1 MRDFGTFAC
10 LFLVLWIGVHAVREP
25 TIRGKRNL
33 KVLTSDG
40 SEKLNLH
47 ATTRTRF
54 LGPQSFSV
62 STLDNS
68 YSVVFITEAL
78 SKKAYSTC
86 DIGSADLTGK
96 VVIVIDEN
104 FECLSLDRVYD
115 AFTSRGAAG
124 LITVTA
130 LRIPGQEYYRH
141 DFGPGKMV
149 SRLGGEGAMPFLSV
163 SKYDEKWMTFVG
175 DSLDGSDCPEA
186 GTSSILRQCSDDIQL
201 LLAPG
206 ENPWRAMY
214 ESWEFILLKRGV
226 IPLLYFMLGCTH
238 LVFNYAARKRQE
250 AASVKG
256 VSVEVGNW
264 LIQGFSL
271 ILLSVTMAAGCAGM
285 DEFFRWRHSEV
296 YNESLKG
303 AFSFMVY
310 AHFTSSRRKRKGTQI
325 FPVEF
330 DPRSARTSNTFYR
343 GVVLIFM
350 IDIQA
355 FATKYV
361 LRLDPS
367 TTTIITTGISVFYT
381 IIVSSMCM
389 QILCWSVPAIG
400 NNRAISKRSRG
411 SLKWLDDKN
420 LLDALTA
427 TFTMGYV
434 MCLAYAQPQRDWT
447 PTSYAI
453 TNTFMLMFRWAACSC
468 SLMFLRITPNN
479 VPDAFKKSE
488 KYFNTNSVEGRD
500 SSSANSEMR
509 SSARDSNYLVHGW
522 TGIDSS
528 EDFTSFTDSE
538 VTTQI
543 STTRSG
549 THHAASGTH
558 LNDYEY
564 SDYERGYVRPEDAL
578 LVRRAVRPYPVS
590 EYRERTDRLN
600 EAIFASAELS
610 TTGPCNLLVCL
621 TDATTIFHLFGFSC
635 ANRVVAFIIYF
646 EEDAARLPE
655 RIPDDIEVGH
665 WETVISV
672 ERQPLLLEADDPN
685 APRRLWH
692 ACVFVDC
699 LQGGWREEETHVLI
713 EVLRSRTWL
722 DTGLVPNRN
731 AISERLAEGE
741 TEFVVGMELSAETK
755 HVATVMGIAQA
766 LEREGFRTQ
775 DITACAQA
783 ARSMKTKL
791 QQQSIRKAAEIL
803 ATGMEAAYRA
813 TAIGSSE
820 LEIHSEHTMAMMRA
834 GGEILPGPPTSVSI
848 NSGGMAGIRVSRRR
862 VEGGDFVHVR
872 TSGIFV
878 GERVSCSRVF
888 FVRPYTSFVD
898 LAPKEVSSRSPP
910 RPSLV
915 RTRLPLR

>member
-1 MRDFGTFAC
+1 
-10 LFLVLWIGVHAVREP
+10 
-25 TIRGKRNL
+25 
-33 KVLTSDG
+33 
-40 SEKLNLH
+40 
-47 ATTRTRF
+47 
-54 LGPQSFSV
+54 
-62 STLDNS
+62 
-68 YSVVFITEAL
+68 
-78 SKKAYSTC
+78 
-86 DIGSADLTGK
+86 
-96 VVIVIDEN
+96 
-104 FECLSLDRVYD
+104 
-115 AFTSRGAAG
+115 
-124 LITVTA
+124 
-130 LRIPGQEYYRH
+130 
-141 DFGPGKMV
+141 
-149 SRLGGEGAMPFLSV
+149 
-163 SKYDEKWMTFVG
+163 
-175 DSLDGSDCPEA
+175 
-186 GTSSILRQCSDDIQL
+186 
-201 LLAPG
+201 
-206 ENPWRAMY
+206 
-214 ESWEFILLKRGV
+214 
-226 IPLLYFMLGCTH
+226 
-238 LVFNYAARKRQE
+238 
-250 AASVKG
+250 
-256 VSVEVGNW
+256 
-264 LIQGFSL
+264 
-271 ILLSVTMAAGCAGM
+271 MAAGCVNGRILPV
-285 DEFFRWRHSEV
+285 EHRGLQRKSQ
-296 YNESLKG
+296 G
-303 AFSFMVY
+303 AFSPMVY
-310 AHFTSSRRKRKGTQI
+310 THASSRRKRKGTQYS
-325 FPVEF
+325 
-330 DPRSARTSNTFYR
+330 RLNSTRARRERRTLLQR
-343 GVVLIFM
+343 CGLIFM

-355 FATKYV
+355 YVTKYI
-361 LRLDPS
+361 LRLDPT
-367 TTTIITTGISVFYT
+367 TTTIITTCISVLYT
-381 IIVSSMCM
+381 IVLSSMCM

-468 SLMFLRITPNN
+468 SLMFITPNN

-488 KYFNTNSVEGRD
+488 KYFNSNSVEGRD

-600 EAIFASAELS
+600 EAIFASRISL
-610 TTGPCNLLVCL
+610 GPCNLLVCL

-722 DTGLVPNRN
+722 DTGLDPTGTLFPSVWQRK
-731 AISERLAEGE
+731 

-755 HVATVMGIAQA
+755 HVATVMGVHRRSNVKGF
-766 LEREGFRTQ
+766 ERK
-775 DITACAQA
+775 I
-783 ARSMKTKL
+783 
-791 QQQSIRKAAEIL
+791 
-803 ATGMEAAYRA
+803 
-813 TAIGSSE
+813 
-820 LEIHSEHTMAMMRA
+820 
-834 GGEILPGPPTSVSI
+834 
-848 NSGGMAGIRVSRRR
+848 SRPVLRR
-862 VEGGDFVHVR
+862 HE
-872 TSGIFV
+872 T
-878 GERVSCSRVF
+878 
-888 FVRPYTSFVD
+888 
-898 LAPKEVSSRSPP
+898 
-910 RPSLV
+910 
-915 RTRLPLR
+915 